1 LHVNIY
7 RNLRDLVGALE
18 KVYELAKKSWL
29 L

>member
-7 RNLRDLVGALE
+7 RNLRDLASALE

>member
-1 LHVNIY
+1 LHTGIY
-7 RNLRDLVGALE
+7 RNLLELTDALD